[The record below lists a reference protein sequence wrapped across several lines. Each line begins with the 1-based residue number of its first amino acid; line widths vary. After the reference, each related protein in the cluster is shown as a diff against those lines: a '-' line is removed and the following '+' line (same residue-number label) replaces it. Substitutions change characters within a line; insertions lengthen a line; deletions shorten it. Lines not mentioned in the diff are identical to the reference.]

1 MCLLRNLFEMP
12 LLSGGSAIKPGEW
25 GALRTP
31 FGHMVDQLQV
41 QLLRL
46 VCRLG
51 SPSKVQGVVATFTAA
66 CSLMYA
72 IRTRMCPME
81 RAARMALISPLLDE
95 VICKSLVPRHGC
107 TCSRK
112 KLFVE
117 RKDDGRSQSM
127 VTDLG
132 DGLSS
137 VRSSSI
143 PVLILFFTFR
153 LLRGAGTFKKAAGYS
168 GDLTLM
174 TSLYFTH
181 VLIRWVEE
189 CQSPKMLLSV
199 LVSCQWKAQSTVR
212 KFLYSHA
219 SSHPLKP
226 PS

>member
-1 MCLLRNLFEMP
+1 MP
-12 LLSGGSAIKPGEW
+12 LLSGGLAIKPGEW
-25 GALRTP
+25 GALKAP

-95 VICKSLVPRHGC
+95 VICNSLVPRHGC

-117 RKDDGRSQSM
+117 RKDDVRSQST

-132 DGLSS
+132 DDLSS
-137 VRSSSI
+137 ARSSSI
-143 PVLILFFTFR
+143 PVLKLFFTFR

-181 VLIRWVEE
+181 VLIRWLEG
-189 CQSPKMLLSV
+189 CQSPKMLLCV
-199 LVSCQWKAQSTVR
+199 LVSCQWKLNQQFANSYT
-212 KFLYSHA
+212 HT
-219 SSHPLKP
+219 P
-226 PS
+226 PHTLSNSPS